1 MCIRDSPNAIH
12 KDAYATNICVDESL
26 DDAPE
31 SATNPVMENLTLPS
45 LPSSINAMSNVE
57 DAVVSDS
64 SPSVENACQM
74 DVSFFLQPIST
85 QEDDPLYGLIL
96 DSSTCENQ
104 PIDDA
109 SCTTKDALDII
120 ESTLSSEQ
128 KLKFKAALI
137 SGTNTK
143 LEQDPL
149 FQTWKHYTLFLTMS
163 QPLRQQKLLILLLL
177 QLDYQNP
184 PLPLLPLHLQC
195 P

>member
-1 MCIRDSPNAIH
+1 
-12 KDAYATNICVDESL
+12 
-26 DDAPE
+26 
-31 SATNPVMENLTLPS
+31 MENLTLPS

-64 SPSVENACQM
+64 SPSIENACQM
-74 DVSFFLQPIST
+74 DVSFFLQPEST

-104 PIDDA
+104 PIDDV

-120 ESTLSSEQ
+120 ENTLSSEQ
-128 KLKFKAALI
+128 KLKFKAVLI

-149 FQTWKHYTLFLTMS
+149 F
-163 QPLRQQKLLILLLL
+163 
-177 QLDYQNP
+177 
-184 PLPLLPLHLQC
+184 
-195 P
+195 